1 MEDIIKKIKNLMDLA
16 NNNPNQH
23 EALAAALKAQEL
35 MAKYNVHIEA
45 VDEQAK
51 SMEKRTYYNSS
62 HPGNTKWRGK
72 LAMIVSRNFRCKYY
86 YTYGGIVFFGYK
98 DDVEI
103 ALDVF
108 TMLVSVGIKLARK
121 EYYDRRKNNQNTHGV
136 TNTFLMGFC
145 DGVSDAL
152 DKQCTAL
159 LIVVPKEVEKEY
171 AIITAGF
178 RRKNVNIG
186 VAEDSD
192 VRDRGRIAGRNAVES
207 RRITT
212 A

>member
-16 NNNPNQH
+16 NNNPNQY

-35 MAKYNVHIEA
+35 MAKYNVHVEA
-45 VDEQAK
+45 VDDHANN
-51 SMEKRTYYNSS
+51 MEKRTYYNSS
-62 HPGNTKWRGK
+62 HPGNTKWRGA
-72 LAMIVSRNFRCKYY
+72 LARIVARNCRCKYY

-108 TMLVSVGIKLARK
+108 TMLVSVGTKLSRK
-121 EYYDRRKNNQNTHGV
+121 EYYDRRKNHQNTRGV
-136 TNTFLMGFC
+136 KNAFLMGFC

-159 LIVVPKEVEKEY
+159 MIVVPKEVEKEY
-171 AIITAGF
+171 AVITAGF
-178 RRKNVNIG
+178 RRKNVNIR
-186 VAEDSD
+186 VVEDSD